1 MARPERFELPTTWF
15 EVSCPD
21 PYAHYHIT
29 ETAITIYTTS
39 QLGDVGNP
47 FLPSWRAVL
56 QRVALDFS
64 PLVNKRGCRVPT
76 HPQGGSRGDQSTY
89 LEDRSR

>member
-29 ETAITIYTTS
+29 ETANTNCTTN
-39 QLGDVGNP
+39 QLRDVGDL
-47 FLPSWRAVL
+47 FLLSWRAVL

-64 PLVNKRGCRVPT
+64 PLVNERGCRVPT
-76 HPQGGSRGDQSTY
+76 HPQGGPRGQSAYVDNRFT
-89 LEDRSR
+89 